1 MFAKDIM
8 TKPVISV
15 GPEAPVAE
23 VAALLAEHRISG
35 VPVLEDGRLVGV
47 VNEMDLVHR
56 QEIGTE
62 QVSAAPGPAP
72 GPWWTHI
79 FRADKGPSWYVKSH
93 ATWAKDI
100 MTRDLVSVAEGTA
113 LSQVA
118 AQFDSLRIR
127 RVVVVRDQEVI
138 GIISRANLVQALA
151 ASTPGPHRERETT
164 DDAIRSELV
173 AELSRQSWW
182 HPEWSGVTVI
192 DGVVQFRGVIDTQ
205 DEKRA
210 ARVAA
215 ENVPGVRGV
224 EDFRQR
230 YADLPPRL

>member
-1 MFAKDIM
+1 MSAKDIM
-8 TKPVISV
+8 TTPVISV
-15 GPEAPVAE
+15 GPEAPVSE

-35 VPVLEDGRLVGV
+35 VPVLERGRIVGV

-62 QVSAAPGPAP
+62 EAPVPGPL
-72 GPWWTHI
+72 WLRL
-79 FRADKGPSWYVKSH
+79 FRADKAPSCYVKSH
-93 ATWAKDI
+93 AIRAKDV
-100 MTRDLVSVAEGTA
+100 MTREAVSVAEGTT

-118 AQFDSLRIR
+118 ALFDSLRIR
-127 RVVVVRDQEVI
+127 RVVVVRDRKVI
-138 GIISRANLVQALA
+138 GIITRANLVQALA
-151 ASTPGPHRERETT
+151 ASTCGPRREHEKS
-164 DDAIRSELV
+164 DDAIRSELL

-192 DGVVQFRGVIDTQ
+192 DGVVQFRGVIDHQ
-205 DEKRA
+205 EEKRA

-230 YADLPPRL
+230 YVDLPARL

>member
-1 MFAKDIM
+1 MFAMDIM
-8 TKPVISV
+8 TKPVITV
-15 GPEAPVAE
+15 GPDAAVVE

-47 VNEMDLVHR
+47 VNEMDLLHR
-56 QEIGTE
+56 HEIGTE
-62 QVSAAPGPAP
+62 RVSAAPGT
-72 GPWWTHI
+72 WWTQL
-79 FRADKGPSWYVKSH
+79 FRADKAPSWYVKSH
-93 ATWAKDI
+93 AVRAKDI
-100 MTRDLVSVAEGTA
+100 MTRDLMSVAEGTA
-113 LSQVA
+113 LSHVA
-118 AQFDSLRIR
+118 ALFDSLRIR

-138 GIISRANLVQALA
+138 GIISRANLVQTLA
-151 ASTPGPHRERETT
+151 ASTNGPRREHETT
-164 DDAIRSELV
+164 DDAIHSELV

-230 YADLPPRL
+230 YADQPARL